1 MTTKPKARK
10 FRIRRTRPVS
20 ADEAKRA
27 AAPISQGA
35 PTPRPD
41 KAGSG
46 GPGGDEAFLP
56 PRDDGFGDK
65 PFPGSAAA
73 EARSPSPSK
82 PAPAS
87 ASTEDVQAALEAIA
101 TEGLTGRQLR
111 MARRLAAK
119 HGLTP
124 QSDFDA
130 VRLLRAKGIDPFE
143 RSSLLELVVPE
154 QKKADG
160 SGGAAPSP
168 SGSGQTLPTRIDPVN
183 TPAPAGPPPDIA
195 SLRAAEI
202 SAMQTDIARRRR
214 RKLLSLAGR
223 LSAFVF
229 LPTILAGIY
238 YTFVATPMYAT
249 QSEFVIQQAD
259 APQTGMAGLFSG
271 TGFATSQDS
280 ITVQSYL
287 QSRDA
292 MLRLDNDHGF
302 IDHFS
307 GDDVDIL
314 QRLEPDASN
323 EDAYKVYK
331 KRVSIGYDPTE
342 GIIRM
347 EVAAA
352 SPEKSR
358 EFSEALIAYAEEQV
372 DNLTQRLREDQM
384 AGAIASF
391 EDSEAKMVAAQ
402 QQVLRLQEQLGVL
415 DPASETTGLMS
426 QITQFEV
433 QLAEKRLQLEQ
444 LLDNTQPNQARV
456 SGVRGDI
463 DRLEALIADLRA
475 QMTESNAGA
484 GSLASISG
492 QLSMA
497 QVDLETRTL
506 MMQEALQQLESARIE
521 ANRQVRYLSLGVSPV
536 PPDEPT
542 YPKPFENTLLAF
554 LIFAGVYLMVSL
566 TMSILREQV
575 SS

>member
-10 FRIRRTRPVS
+10 FRIRRSRPVS
-20 ADEAKRA
+20 ADASDATNSPPAPDGQAARPAK
-27 AAPISQGA
+27 
-35 PTPRPD
+35 
-41 KAGSG
+41 
-46 GPGGDEAFLP
+46 DEAFASR
-56 PRDDGFGDK
+56 RDDGFGEK
-65 PFPGSAAA
+65 PFPGSSAASRPPRAA
-73 EARSPSPSK
+73 ED
-82 PAPAS
+82 PAK
-87 ASTEDVQAALEAIA
+87 VQAALEAIA
-101 TEGLTGRQLR
+101 GEGLTGRQLR

-124 QSDFDA
+124 ASDFDA
-130 VRLLRAKGIDPFE
+130 VRLLRARGIDPFE

-154 QKKADG
+154 QKR
-160 SGGAAPSP
+160 SENTEVAPAP
-168 SGSGQTLPTRIDPVN
+168 TGQTLPQKIDPIKV
-183 TPAPAGPPPDIA
+183 PGPAGPPPDIA
-195 SLRAAEI
+195 ARRAAEI
-202 SAMQTDIARRRR
+202 LAMQADIARRRR
-214 RKLLSLAGR
+214 RKMWGLVGRLTAFILLPTLLAG
-223 LSAFVF
+223 F
-229 LPTILAGIY
+229 Y
-238 YTFVATPMYAT
+238 YTMIATPMYAT

-259 APQTGMAGLFSG
+259 APQAGGMGGLFSG

-292 MLRLDNDHGF
+292 MLRLHADHDF
-302 IDHFS
+302 IGHFS
-307 GDDVDIL
+307 APEIDLL
-314 QRLEPDASN
+314 QRLDEDASK
-323 EDAYKVYK
+323 EAAYKVYK

-358 EFSEALIAYAEEQV
+358 EFSQALINYAEEQV

-384 AGAIASF
+384 AGAISSF
-391 EDSEAKMVAAQ
+391 EDAEAKMVAAQ
-402 QQVLRLQEQLGVL
+402 SRVLDIQEQLGVL
-415 DPASETTGLMS
+415 DPASETSGLMT
-426 QITQFEV
+426 QVTQFEV
-433 QLAEKRLQLEQ
+433 QVAEKRLQLEQ
-444 LLDNTQPNQARV
+444 LLDNPQPNEARV

-463 DRLEALIADLRA
+463 ARLQSLIADLRG

-497 QVDLETRTL
+497 QVDLETRTM
-506 MMQEALQQLESARIE
+506 MMQEALQQLESARVE

-536 PPDEPT
+536 PPDEPS

-554 LIFAGVYLMVSL
+554 LIFAGIYLMVSL
-566 TMSILREQV
+566 TVSILREQV

>member
-10 FRIRRTRPVS
+10 FRIRRSRPVS
-20 ADEAKRA
+20 ADASDATNSPPAPDGQAARPAK
-27 AAPISQGA
+27 
-35 PTPRPD
+35 
-41 KAGSG
+41 
-46 GPGGDEAFLP
+46 DEAFASR
-56 PRDDGFGDK
+56 RDDGFGEK
-65 PFPGSAAA
+65 PFPGSSAASRPPRAA
-73 EARSPSPSK
+73 ED
-82 PAPAS
+82 PAK
-87 ASTEDVQAALEAIA
+87 VQAALEAIA
-101 TEGLTGRQLR
+101 GEGLTGRQLR

-124 QSDFDA
+124 ASDFDA
-130 VRLLRAKGIDPFE
+130 VRLLRARGIDPFE

-154 QKKADG
+154 QKR
-160 SGGAAPSP
+160 SENTEVAPAP
-168 SGSGQTLPTRIDPVN
+168 TGQTLPQKIDPIKV
-183 TPAPAGPPPDIA
+183 PGPAGPPPDIA
-195 SLRAAEI
+195 ARRAAEI
-202 SAMQTDIARRRR
+202 LAMQADIARRRR
-214 RKLLSLAGR
+214 RKMWGLVGRLTAFILLPTLLAG
-223 LSAFVF
+223 F
-229 LPTILAGIY
+229 Y
-238 YTFVATPMYAT
+238 YTMIATPMYAT

-259 APQTGMAGLFSG
+259 APQAGGMGGLFSG

-292 MLRLDNDHGF
+292 MLRLHADHDF
-302 IDHFS
+302 IGHFS
-307 GDDVDIL
+307 APEIDLL
-314 QRLEPDASN
+314 QRLDEDASK
-323 EDAYKVYK
+323 EAAYKVYK

-358 EFSEALIAYAEEQV
+358 EFSQALINYAEEQV

-384 AGAIASF
+384 AGAISSF
-391 EDSEAKMVAAQ
+391 EDAEAKMVAAQ
-402 QQVLRLQEQLGVL
+402 SRVLDIQEQLGVL
-415 DPASETTGLMS
+415 DPASETSGLMT
-426 QITQFEV
+426 QVTQFEV
-433 QLAEKRLQLEQ
+433 QVAEKRLQLEQ
-444 LLDNTQPNQARV
+444 LLDNPQPNEARV

-463 DRLEALIADLRA
+463 ARLQSLIADLRG

-497 QVDLETRTL
+497 QVDLETRTM
-506 MMQEALQQLESARIE
+506 MMQEALQQLESARVE

-554 LIFAGVYLMVSL
+554 LIFAGIYLMVSL
-566 TMSILREQV
+566 TVSILREQV

>member
-10 FRIRRTRPVS
+10 FRIRRSRPVS
-20 ADEAKRA
+20 GDASA
-27 AAPISQGA
+27 AAGASPIAEDQA
-35 PTPRPD
+35 ARP
-41 KAGSG
+41 ASN
-46 GPGGDEAFLP
+46 ESFTSR
-56 PRDDGFGDK
+56 RDDGFGDK

-73 EARSPSPSK
+73 RRPSRPTEN
-82 PAPAS
+82 PA
-87 ASTEDVQAALEAIA
+87 EVQAALEAIA
-101 TEGLTGRQLR
+101 SEGLTGRQLR

-119 HGLTP
+119 NGLTP
-124 QSDFDA
+124 ASDFDA
-130 VRLLRAKGIDPFE
+130 VRLLRARGIDPFE

-154 QKKADG
+154 QKNTERAEAPPATTPTG
-160 SGGAAPSP
+160 QAAPT
-168 SGSGQTLPTRIDPVN
+168 GQTLPQKIDPIK

-195 SLRAAEI
+195 ARRAAEI
-202 SAMQTDIARRRR
+202 SAMQADIARRRR
-214 RKLLSLAGR
+214 RKMWGLAGR
-223 LSAFVF
+223 LTAFVL
-229 LPTILAGIY
+229 LPTLLAGLY
-238 YTFVATPMYAT
+238 YTMIATPMYAT

-259 APQTGMAGLFSG
+259 APQSGGMGGLFSG

-292 MLRLDNDHGF
+292 MLRLDTDHDF
-302 IDHFS
+302 IGHFS
-307 GDDVDIL
+307 GPRIDIL
-314 QRLEPDASN
+314 QRLDEDASN
-323 EDAYKVYK
+323 EAAYKVYK

-358 EFSEALIAYAEEQV
+358 EFSQALINYAEEQV

-384 AGAIASF
+384 AGAVESF
-391 EDSEAKMVAAQ
+391 EDAESKMVAAQ
-402 QQVLRLQEQLGVL
+402 GRVLDIQEQLGVL
-415 DPASETTGLMS
+415 DPASETSGLMT

-433 QLAEKRLQLEQ
+433 QLAEKRLQLDQ
-444 LLDNTQPNQARV
+444 LLDNSQPNEARV

-463 DRLEALIADLRA
+463 DRLESLIADLRG
-475 QMTESNAGA
+475 QMTESNTGA
-484 GSLASISG
+484 GSLAAISG

-497 QVDLETRTL
+497 QVDLETRTM
-506 MMQEALQQLESARIE
+506 MMQEALQQLESARVE
-521 ANRQVRYLSLGVSPV
+521 ANRQVRYLSLGVTPV

-554 LIFAGVYLMVSL
+554 LIFAGIYLMVSL
-566 TMSILREQV
+566 TVSILREQV